1 MVDRAKDERFMRMAL
16 QEAKEAFDADEIPVG
31 AVIVCKDRVVARAIT
46 SAAASLGGKYLTD
59 CTLYVTLEPCVM
71 CAGAIGWA
79 QLARV
84 VFGAGDEKRGYR
96 RFAPQVLHP
105 KTEVECGV
113 LAGECIALMKDF
125 FAKKR

>member
-1 MVDRAKDERFMRMAL
+1 MNVL
-16 QEAKEAFDADEIPVG
+16 SADIFIGRVKVTLPGNTHVVG
-31 AVIVCKDRVVARAIT
+31 SPT
-46 SAAASLGGKYLTD
+46 SLGGKYLTD

-96 RFAPQVLHP
+96 RFAPHVLHS

>member
-1 MVDRAKDERFMRMAL
+1 MTAHAEM
-16 QEAKEAFDADEIPVG
+16 Q
-31 AVIVCKDRVVARAIT
+31 AIT

-105 KTEVECGV
+105 KTVWCFGRGV
-113 LAGECIALMKDF
+113 YRFDERFFCEKTIESESETTADKFVGNLLYDF
-125 FAKKR
+125 CYENRQVNP